1 MEKNKRK
8 NNPLIK
14 RNVALEILKERG
26 IKRANREAIEAF
38 GQKLEDR
45 ARVWAEVLE
54 RKLMINGRKTLKKE
68 DMLEIDI
75 FEKKGKEKEEFEI

>member
-8 NNPLIK
+8 HNLLIK
-14 RNVALEILKERG
+14 RNVALAILKERG
-26 IKRANREAIEAF
+26 IKRANKEAIETF
-38 GQKLEDR
+38 GQKLEEKVR
-45 ARVWAEVLE
+45 IWTKVLE

-68 DMLEIDI
+68 DMLEIDL